1 MISGLSAHI
10 TPKVHSHTRALGR
23 KPWVVLKKILE
34 VEDTGFRGLR
44 IAPHFGAF
52 GAVGADVD
60 LGTAGEDG
68 RAECPVGF
76 ALPNGFERRGF

>member
-10 TPKVHSHTRALGR
+10 TLKVHFLTRTLGR
-23 KPWVVLKKILE
+23 KPWVVLKKFLE
-34 VEDTGFRGLR
+34 GEDTGFRGLR
-44 IAPHFGAF
+44 LAPHFGAF
-52 GAVGADVD
+52 GTVGADVD

-76 ALPNGFERRGF
+76 ALPNGVERGGF